1 VTFIVGG
8 RLLEGHDKDREKGN
22 YLVEEDDDGVG
33 ATFGVIFG
41 NALARYDQKKIFKRF
56 TKYLKKKKKKK
67 KKKFA
72 VEQRTKTSISPLH
85 V

>member
-1 VTFIVGG
+1 VTFIARG

-41 NALARYDQKKIFKRF
+41 NPLARYDQKTKIRCGEAYENLDLSTTCMK
-56 TKYLKKKKKKK
+56 
-67 KKKFA
+67 
-72 VEQRTKTSISPLH
+72 IP
-85 V
+85 

>member
-1 VTFIVGG
+1 MYLEADVVTFIVGG

-41 NALARYDQKKIFKRF
+41 NPLARYDQKTKIRCGEAYENLDLSTTC
-56 TKYLKKKKKKK
+56 TK
-67 KKKFA
+67 
-72 VEQRTKTSISPLH
+72 IP
-85 V
+85 